1 MKKLIIIFAF
11 FAGFYNCMDAQEEAI
26 YSHYHLNPLL
36 INPATAGFDEDY
48 YHLFFNARSSWVEF
62 PETPR
67 TFSLSFN
74 GPLTNNFGIG
84 ALLFTENIAS
94 LSRNRLQL
102 SYSGRYNFSED
113 FKGALGFSTEFHR
126 TRITS
131 NVLNNQLIEVGDNI
145 VEDAIDGLRVF
156 DVSVGIYGAF
166 REKTYGGIT
175 IPNLVRNRLDDING
189 DLSSF
194 HYIIFAGHRIEP
206 VGTSFSLEPSFAV
219 KRVRTVPFQI
229 DFTLKAG
236 FLDDKLMTGLTY
248 RAGTGGDLAILI
260 GTNYQNLQAFYTYN
274 VYFGE
279 FQTYNNGSHEFTV
292 SYRFERKSGKFDRT
306 KKYRGDK

>member
-11 FAGFYNCMDAQEEAI
+11 FTGFCNLMNAQEEAI

-48 YHLFFNARSSWVEF
+48 YHLFLNARSSWVEF

-67 TFSLSFN
+67 TYSLSFN
-74 GPLTNNFGIG
+74 GPITKNIGIG
-84 ALLFTENIAS
+84 ALLFTENLAA

-102 SYSGRYNFSED
+102 SYSGRYNFTED
-113 FKGALGFSTEFHR
+113 FKAAFGFSTEFHR

-131 NVLNNQLIEVGDNI
+131 NVVNNQLYEAGDDI
-145 VEDAIDGLRVF
+145 IDEAIDGVRVF
-156 DVSVGIYGAF
+156 DVSVGVYAAY
-166 REKTYGGIT
+166 RENTYGGLT
-175 IPNLVRNRLDDING
+175 IPNLVRNKLDDING
-189 DLSSF
+189 DETGLY
-194 HYIIFAGHRIEP
+194 YIVFAGHRFDP
-206 VGTSFSLEPSFAV
+206 PTTSFSLEPSFSIR
-219 KRVRTVPFQI
+219 KVRTVPFQI

-236 FLDDKLMTGLTY
+236 FLDDRLMTGLTY
-248 RAGTGGDLAILI
+248 RTGTGGDLAILI
-260 GTNYQNLQAFYTYN
+260 GTNYKNLQAYYTYD
-274 VYFGE
+274 VYFDQ

-306 KKYRGDK
+306 KKYRSDN